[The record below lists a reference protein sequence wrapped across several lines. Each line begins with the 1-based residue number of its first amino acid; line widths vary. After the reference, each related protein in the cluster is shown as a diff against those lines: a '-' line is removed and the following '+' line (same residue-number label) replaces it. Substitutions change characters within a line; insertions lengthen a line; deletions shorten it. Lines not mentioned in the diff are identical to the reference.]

1 MSVWVLL
8 TPAAVNLMKN
18 HFLERFGIILTL
30 KVGCYDQ
37 VKSYQ
42 VLTTGRLI
50 LGDHGA
56 K

>member
-1 MSVWVLL
+1 MTHIVLVIQNESL
-8 TPAAVNLMKN
+8 YSEKS
-18 HFLERFGIILTL
+18 FFGIILTP